1 MDLRSWNFI
10 PPFIRAAISVNL
22 DEPQHSSSVHARD
35 ELNVTSYN
43 TGQSFKDVS
52 AEMHRISAIVGGVV
66 GAVCALLFA
75 FLFYFFYLRRKRL
88 RGIED
93 TVEHGVKYES
103 FDSSWSIGGP
113 QASWFS
119 RIHPSE
125 FFMRKDSTPSS
136 RLVDVG
142 AEKQAYS
149 PFGKI
154 FQRADIISIS
164 RPAPA
169 ARPPLP
175 NMNSKDSGDTDLP
188 FLVIP
193 PSSTSNRRDSLVIP
207 VNSRD
212 RSSRRKIQIPP
223 DAVIVGPSFVSR
235 HETVKISI
243 SDCSRSS
250 NSPKSE
256 KLSRLPRLS
265 KILPPLPV
273 SKAGGG
279 GYLNTGTHRPL
290 PERPRDAERLPHRV
304 EKQVAFAGIETI
316 NDVGVG
322 RRPILRDTN
331 LGSTG
336 SCHSSLGD
344 HSGVRPLMWK
354 EIEELRREVQLLHK
368 YLPQENKDN
377 GPPPPLYTSKE

>member
-1 MDLRSWNFI
+1 M
-10 PPFIRAAISVNL
+10 
-22 DEPQHSSSVHARD
+22 
-35 ELNVTSYN
+35 TSYN

-93 TVEHGVKYES
+93 TVEHGVKHES
-103 FDSSWSIGGP
+103 FDASSSNDSP
-113 QASWFS
+113 QASWYS
-119 RIHPSE
+119 RMHSTRSL
-125 FFMRKDSTPSS
+125 MRKETTPSS
-136 RLVDVG
+136 RLVDAG

-149 PFGKI
+149 PFGRI
-154 FQRADIISIS
+154 FQRTDIISIS
-164 RPAPA
+164 RPTPA
-169 ARPPLP
+169 ARAPLP
-175 NMNSKDSGDTDLP
+175 NMNSKEFGDTDLP

-193 PSSTSNRRDSLVIP
+193 PSSTPNRRDSLVIP
-207 VNSRD
+207 VNGRD

-223 DAVIVGPSFVSR
+223 HAVIVGPSSISR
-235 HETVKISI
+235 QETVKISI

-273 SKAGGG
+273 SKAVGR
-279 GYLNTGTHRPL
+279 GYPNTGTRRPL
-290 PERPRDAERLPHRV
+290 PVRPHDAESLPRRV

-322 RRPILRDTN
+322 VGLRPILRRDTN
-331 LGSTG
+331 FGSTG
-336 SCHSSLGD
+336 YFHSSLGD
-344 HSGVRPLMWK
+344 HSGVQVGPLMWK

-368 YLPQENKDN
+368 YLPQDNKDN
-377 GPPPPLYTSKE
+377 GPPPPLYTSRA

>member
-1 MDLRSWNFI
+1 M
-10 PPFIRAAISVNL
+10 SVHL
-22 DEPQHSSSVHARD
+22 DEPQHSGPVYARD
-35 ELNVTSYN
+35 ELNVTSYD

-93 TVEHGVKYES
+93 NVEHGVKHES
-103 FDSSWSIGGP
+103 FDSYSSNDNP
-113 QASWFS
+113 QVS
-119 RIHPSE
+119 RMHSTRS
-125 FFMRKDSTPSS
+125 FMRKESTPSS

-142 AEKQAYS
+142 AEKHAYS
-149 PFGKI
+149 PFGRI

-169 ARPPLP
+169 ACAPLP
-175 NMNSKDSGDTDLP
+175 NMNSKESGDTDLP

-193 PSSTSNRRDSLVIP
+193 PSSTPNRRDSLVIP
-207 VNSRD
+207 VNGRD

-223 DAVIVGPSFVSR
+223 HAVIVGPSSVSR
-235 HETVKISI
+235 QETVKISI

-279 GYLNTGTHRPL
+279 GYPNTGTRRPL
-290 PERPRDAERLPHRV
+290 P
-304 EKQVAFAGIETI
+304 
-316 NDVGVG
+316 
-322 RRPILRDTN
+322 
-331 LGSTG
+331 
-336 SCHSSLGD
+336 
-344 HSGVRPLMWK
+344 VRPHDT
-354 EIEELRREVQLLHK
+354 ES
-368 YLPQENKDN
+368 P
-377 GPPPPLYTSKE
+377 T

>member
-1 MDLRSWNFI
+1 M
-10 PPFIRAAISVNL
+10 
-22 DEPQHSSSVHARD
+22 
-35 ELNVTSYN
+35 TSYN

-52 AEMHRISAIVGGVV
+52 AEMHRVSAIVGGVV

-93 TVEHGVKYES
+93 TVEHGVKHES
-103 FDSSWSIGGP
+103 FDSSSSDVSP
-113 QASWFS
+113 QASWVS
-119 RIHPSE
+119 WIHSPRS
-125 FFMRKDSTPSS
+125 FMRKESTPSS

-154 FQRADIISIS
+154 FQRADIISIP
-164 RPAPA
+164 RPTPA

-175 NMNSKDSGDTDLP
+175 NMNSKESGDTDLP

-193 PSSTSNRRDSLVIP
+193 PSSTPNQRDSLVIP
-207 VNSRD
+207 VNGRD

-223 DAVIVGPSFVSR
+223 HAVFVGPSSISR
-235 HETVKISI
+235 QETAKISI

-273 SKAGGG
+273 SKAGGE
-279 GYLNTGTHRPL
+279 GYPNTGTRRPL
-290 PERPRDAERLPHRV
+290 PVRPHDAERLPRRV

-322 RRPILRDTN
+322 VRPILSRDPN
-331 LGSTG
+331 FGSTG
-336 SCHSSLGD
+336 NSHSSMRD
-344 HSGVRPLMWK
+344 YSGVEPLMWQ

-368 YLPQENKDN
+368 YLPQDNKDN
-377 GPPPPLYTSKE
+377 GPPPPLYTTRA

>member
-10 PPFIRAAISVNL
+10 PPFIRAVMSLNL
-22 DEPQHSSSVHARD
+22 DQPQQSGSVHARD

-75 FLFYFFYLRRKRL
+75 FFFYFFYLRRKRL

-93 TVEHGVKYES
+93 IIEHGVKHES
-103 FDSSWSIGGP
+103 FDSSDGSP
-113 QASWFS
+113 QPSWFS
-119 RIHPSE
+119 RIHSPRL
-125 FFMRKDSTPSS
+125 FMRTGSTPSS

-142 AEKQAYS
+142 TEKLAYS
-149 PFGKI
+149 PFGRI

-169 ARPPLP
+169 ARPPFP
-175 NMNSKDSGDTDLP
+175 NTNSKVSGDTDLP

-207 VNSRD
+207 VNGRD

-223 DAVIVGPSFVSR
+223 DAVIVGPSSISR
-235 HETVKISI
+235 QETVKISI

-279 GYLNTGTHRPL
+279 GYPHTGWRSKL
-290 PERPRDAERLPHRV
+290 LSR
-304 EKQVAFAGIETI
+304 G
-316 NDVGVG
+316 
-322 RRPILRDTN
+322 LR
-331 LGSTG
+331 
-336 SCHSSLGD
+336 
-344 HSGVRPLMWK
+344 
-354 EIEELRREVQLLHK
+354 Q
-368 YLPQENKDN
+368 
-377 GPPPPLYTSKE
+377 